1 MCKFYRYDKELKKS
15 KETTLQT
22 AFPFLMKEKCCV
34 SFVGAGGK
42 SSLIACI
49 ADWDTL
55 HRKNVLVTTTTHIFR
70 PSSEKLA
77 QSEQELEQIWHTGNW
92 AVIGTVDPVQPQKL
106 QSPNPHW
113 LQRAAELADLILIEA
128 DGSKRLPC
136 KVPASHEPVILPQ
149 TDVVVAVL
157 GLSALNRP
165 LKDCCFRLEK
175 ATELLSVTESH
186 PLTREHMATIFAS
199 GQGLRKATNNSE
211 YVVVLNQCDNE
222 DRKNPGEQ
230 ISDILCGLDP
240 TINHIILTKLH
251 P

>member
-1 MCKFYRYDKELKKS
+1 MYKFYRYDKELKKS

-22 AFPFLMKEKCCV
+22 AFPFLMNEKCCV

-49 ADWDTL
+49 ADWGTL
-55 HRKNVLVTTTTHIFR
+55 HRKKVLVTTTTHIFR

-77 QSEQELEQIWHTGNW
+77 QNEQELEQIWHTGNW

-106 QSPNPHW
+106 QSPKPYW

-199 GQGLRKATNNSE
+199 GQGLRKAVNTRE

-222 DRKNPGEQ
+222 ERRNVGEQ
-230 ISDILCGLDP
+230 ISGILCGMDSS
-240 TINHIILTKLH
+240 ISHIVLTKLH

>member
-1 MCKFYRYDKELKKS
+1 MCKFYKYYKELKKS
-15 KETTLQT
+15 KESPLQT

-49 ADWDTL
+49 ADWGAL
-55 HRKNVLVTTTTHIFR
+55 HQKKVLVTTTTHIFR
-70 PSSEKLA
+70 PSSLKLA
-77 QSEQELEQIWHTGNW
+77 QTEQELEHIWQTDNW
-92 AVIGTVDPVQPQKL
+92 AVIGTVDSVQPQKL
-106 QSPNPHW
+106 QSPDPHW

-136 KVPASHEPVILPQ
+136 KVPDSHEPVILPQ
-149 TDVVVAVL
+149 TDVIVAVL
-157 GLSALNRP
+157 GLSALNLP
-165 LKDCCFRLEK
+165 LKDCCFRLDK
-175 ATELLSVTESH
+175 ATKLLSAKESH
-186 PLTREHMATIFAS
+186 PLTCQHMATIFAS
-199 GQGLRKATNNSE
+199 RQGLRKATNNSE

-222 DRKNPGEQ
+222 DRKNAGEQ

-240 TINHIILTKLH
+240 TINHITLTKLH